1 VITARYV
8 LCPYR
13 YLLSVVLPDDIV
25 ATAKSS
31 RAARMAVFMMI
42 VVLSGQQTECCS
54 GSLRRYLYRE
64 LLGGSSD

>member
-13 YLLSVVLPDDIV
+13 DLPLSVVLPDEIV

-31 RAARMAVFMMI
+31 SMAANMAVFMMI
-42 VVLSGQQTECCS
+42 VVLSGQQTE
-54 GSLRRYLYRE
+54 
-64 LLGGSSD
+64 